1 MSGVT
6 IIGEL
11 LRSNAPIAAFL
22 LERDHP
28 LLAADQI
35 KAGRLPDGVALPA
48 FLVRTVSVIERQY
61 LRRTGMV
68 HTIERVSVAVRAASY
83 RDQRKAI
90 LLARPAC
97 AGKVGAVA
105 GFTNVSILT
114 AGTGPDVA
122 GPGDSYEQTQDFRV
136 TFDAHAQ
143 PGDD

>member
-11 LRSNAPIAAFL
+11 LRANAPIAAFL
-22 LERDHP
+22 ADRDP
-28 LLAADQI
+28 PVLAADQI

-48 FLVRTVSVIERQY
+48 FLIRTVSVVERQF
-61 LRRTGMV
+61 LKRTGMV
-68 HTIERVSVAVRAASY
+68 HTVERVSVAVRAASY

-90 LLARPAC
+90 RLSRPAC
-97 AGKVGAVA
+97 AGKVGAIA

-114 AGTGPDVA
+114 AGTGPDVT

-136 TFDAHAQ
+136 SFDAPA
-143 PGDD
+143 

>member
-11 LRSNAPIAAFL
+11 LRANEPISAFL
-22 LERDHP
+22 LDRDTP

-35 KAGRLPDGVALPA
+35 KAGRLPDGVVLPA
-48 FLVRTVSVIERQY
+48 FLVRTVSVIERQF
-61 LRRTGMV
+61 LKRSGTV

-83 RDQRKAI
+83 RDQRAAI
-90 LLARPAC
+90 RLSRPAC
-97 AGKVGAVA
+97 AGKVGAIA

-122 GPGDSYEQTQDFRV
+122 GPGDSFEQTQDFRV
-136 TFDAHAQ
+136 TFDAQA
-143 PGDD
+143 